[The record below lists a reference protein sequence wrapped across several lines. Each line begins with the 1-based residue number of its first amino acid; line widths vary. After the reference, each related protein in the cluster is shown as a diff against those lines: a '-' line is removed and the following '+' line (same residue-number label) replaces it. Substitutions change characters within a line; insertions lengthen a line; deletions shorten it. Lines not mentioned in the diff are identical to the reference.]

1 MKYITK
7 TQGVLVMGEILQAKE
22 VVKLYEY
29 QYNTSDLD
37 EILEHHGIKGQ
48 KHGVRNGPPYPLD
61 SAISTGKRLK
71 KSIGSIKRK
80 AASKSK
86 VRKAKKAAAVKVK
99 TEQANKPKYASNREA
114 IEAKDLE
121 YISKNK
127 GKFSTNEMN
136 EVMNRISAEQRL
148 DKMVYDQKQAKKVTN
163 SKAFKVIATTAVSGL
178 SYAAVNYA
186 MAGTEGRK
194 KYSGKKFATDL
205 AIGAAVGAIGQ
216 IPIVGQSAQDVKRLK
231 GLNRQ

>member
-1 MKYITK
+1 
-7 TQGVLVMGEILQAKE
+7 MGEILQSQS

-29 QYNTSDLD
+29 QYNNFMDLD
-37 EILEHHGIKGQ
+37 EALEHHGIKGQ

-71 KSIGSIKRK
+71 KSVGSIKRK
-80 AASKSK
+80 MASKSK
-86 VRKAKKAAAVKVK
+86 VRKARKARIARERA
-99 TEQANKPKYASNREA
+99 EQANKPKYENKRQA

-127 GKFSTNEMN
+127 GMFSTNEMN

-163 SKAFKVIATTAVSGL
+163 SKAFKIIATTAISGL

-194 KYSGKKFATDL
+194 NYNGKKFATDL
-205 AIGAAVGAIGQ
+205 AIGATVGAIGQ
-216 IPIVGQSAQDVKRLK
+216 VIPGPAAQDVKRLK
-231 GLNRQ
+231 GLNRG